1 MMFKVSDALGN
12 CFFTDSNALAEQVV
26 SERDNPF
33 IKMVEHTGKVAKE
46 HIVKTYADF
55 CMYFY

>member
-1 MMFKVSDALGN
+1 MYQVCDAIGN
-12 CFFTDSNALAEQVV
+12 SFFTDSEELAKKVV

-46 HIVKTYADF
+46 HNVKSYADF